1 MVKKISIFFAYTLF
15 FMLAL
20 MYFTPKDS
28 IYFSFEEKIK
38 QVDVVISNEQVKDSG
53 FTLNITDADISFKSI
68 SSAKVSKTSVT
79 IFALYNSV
87 NLKGI
92 TLSSTAKS
100 FAPLNIESVNVVY
113 SIFNPLYAT
122 IEAVG
127 EFGELEGEF
136 NIADNSLHLKL
147 KPSQEMLKSYQNSLK
162 QLSKTKNGD
171 FVYDKT
177 F

>member
-1 MVKKISIFFAYTLF
+1 MVKKISIFFAYTIF

-28 IYFSFEEKIK
+28 IYFLLEEKLKQSDIVISFE
-38 QVDVVISNEQVKDSG
+38 QVEDKG
-53 FTLNITDADISFKSI
+53 FFLNIVDADISFKSI
-68 SSAKVSKTSVT
+68 SSAKINEASIIV
-79 IFALYNSV
+79 FAIYNSV
-87 NLKGI
+87 SLKGI
-92 TLSSTAKS
+92 TLSTTAKS
-100 FAPLNIESVNVVY
+100 FAPLNIHKAKVIY
-113 SIFNPLYAT
+113 SIFNPLNVS

-136 NIADNSLHLKL
+136 NIVNSTLHLEL
-147 KPSQEMLKSYQNSLK
+147 KPSQEMLKNYQSSLRK
-162 QLSKTKNGD
+162 LNKTENGE

>member
-1 MVKKISIFFAYTLF
+1 MVKKISIFFAYAIF
-15 FMLAL
+15 FMLAI

-28 IYFSFEEKIK
+28 IYFSFEEKLK
-38 QVDVVISNEQVKDSG
+38 HLDVVISSEQVEDSG
-53 FTLNITDADISFKSI
+53 FTLNITDADLSFKSI
-68 SSAKVSKTSVT
+68 SSAKINQSSITV
-79 IFALYNSV
+79 FALYNSV
-87 NLKGI
+87 SLKGI

-113 SIFNPLYAT
+113 SIVNPLNAS
-122 IEAVG
+122 IKAVG

-136 NIADNSLHLKL
+136 NIVDSSLHLEL
-147 KPSQEMLKSYQNSLK
+147 KPSQKMLKNYQSSLRK
-162 QLSKTKNGD
+162 LSKTENGE